1 MTVGSRYWL
10 FVLDYLLVPI
20 PDSRFP
26 IPDSRFP
33 IPDSRFPIPNI
44 IDMRAVFLL
53 VIVVGL
59 TIFSLQN
66 VEPVLSLVF
75 LGVRSPQAPFSIW
88 ILLSMATGV
97 VTSLLISGL
106 LGFSNYLSQPRGRT
120 DRNSGGRNTFA
131 EDNRTPYAAS
141 PPPRKQEID
150 PNRDRENSQT
160 QGATSYRT
168 EYGTPTGYSARTF
181 QQETPNPAVAK
192 DFAQSATYAAPDDED
207 DWVSDG
213 SKSGSVG
220 SDDDWGDDRDLPAGP
235 QVNDVAGANPRDYEA
250 NQEPKSKSWA
260 GSVYSYGYRDP
271 NQSGVGQTESVYDA
285 EYRVLVPPIDPIPK
299 PDRAQAPK
307 NPSVETEDDWGLDQD
322 DVFDEDDRPSGPI
335 DLKK

>member
-1 MTVGSRYWL
+1 
-10 FVLDYLLVPI
+10 
-20 PDSRFP
+20 
-26 IPDSRFP
+26 
-33 IPDSRFPIPNI
+33 
-44 IDMRAVFLL
+44 MRPVFLL

-59 TIFSLQN
+59 TIFALQN
-66 VEPVLSLVF
+66 VEPALSLVF
-75 LGVRSPQAPFSIW
+75 LGVRSPQAPLSIW
-88 ILLSMATGV
+88 ILLSMAAGV

-131 EDNRTPYAAS
+131 QDNRTPYS
-141 PPPRKQEID
+141 PPPPPRKQDID
-150 PNRDRENSQT
+150 PDRET
-160 QGATSYRT
+160 QPASGYRT
-168 EYGTPTGYSARTF
+168 EYGTPAGYSARTF
-181 QQETPNPAVAK
+181 QQETPNPAGAK
-192 DFAQSATYAAPDDED
+192 DDDRAGTYAAADDED

-213 SKSGSVG
+213 SKSGSQEG
-220 SDDDWGDDRDLPAGP
+220 EDDWGDDRDFPAGP
-235 QVNDVAGANPRDYEA
+235 PVNDVAGANPRNYEA

-299 PDRAQAPK
+299 PANEAPK
-307 NPSVETEDDWGLDQD
+307 NPSAETEDDWGLDED

-335 DLKK
+335 NLKK

>member
-1 MTVGSRYWL
+1 MTV
-10 FVLDYLLVPI
+10 VIDDLLVSI
-20 PDSRFP
+20 
-26 IPDSRFP
+26 INYQFP

-75 LGVRSPQAPFSIW
+75 LGVRSPALPLSIW

-120 DRNSGGRNTFA
+120 DRNSGGRDTFA
-131 EDNRTPYAAS
+131 EDDRTPYTAP

-150 PNRDRENSQT
+150 PDRDRENSQT

-168 EYGTPTGYSARTF
+168 EYGTPAGYSARTTF
-181 QQETPNPAVAK
+181 QQETPNPVGAK

-220 SDDDWGDDRDLPAGP
+220 SDDDWGEDDRDLPAGP
-235 QVNDVAGANPRDYEA
+235 PVNDVAGANPRDYEA
-250 NQEPKSKSWA
+250 KQEAKSKSWA

-285 EYRVLVPPIDPIPK
+285 EYRVLVPPLDPIPK

-307 NPSVETEDDWGLDQD
+307 NPSVETEDDWGLDEN
-322 DVFDEDDRPSGPI
+322 DVFEDDDHRPSGPI

>member
-1 MTVGSRYWL
+1 
-10 FVLDYLLVPI
+10 
-20 PDSRFP
+20 
-26 IPDSRFP
+26 
-33 IPDSRFPIPNI
+33 
-44 IDMRAVFLL
+44 MRAVFLL

-59 TIFSLQN
+59 TIFALQN

-75 LGVRSPQAPFSIW
+75 LGVRSPAAPLSIW

-97 VTSLLISGL
+97 VTSLLISAL

-120 DRNSGGRNTFA
+120 DRNSGDRNTFV
-131 EDNRTPYAAS
+131 EDNRTPYAAP

-150 PNRDRENSQT
+150 PDRDRET
-160 QGATSYRT
+160 QPASGYRT
-168 EYGTPTGYSARTF
+168 EYGTPAGYSARTTF

-213 SKSGSVG
+213 SKSGSDG
-220 SDDDWGDDRDLPAGP
+220 SGDDWGDDRDLPDRP
-235 QVNDVAGANPRDYEA
+235 QVNDVAGANPSDYEA
-250 NQEPKSKSWA
+250 KQEPKSKSWA

-299 PDRAQAPK
+299 PDHAQAPK
-307 NPSVETEDDWGLDQD
+307 NPSVETEDDWGLDEN
-322 DVFDEDDRPSGPI
+322 DVFDDEDDRPSGPI